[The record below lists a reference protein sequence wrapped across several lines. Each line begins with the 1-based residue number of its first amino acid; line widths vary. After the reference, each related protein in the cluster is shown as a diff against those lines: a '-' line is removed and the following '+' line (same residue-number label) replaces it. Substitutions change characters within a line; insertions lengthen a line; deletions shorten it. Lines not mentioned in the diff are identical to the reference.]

1 MAVWLRQSF
10 TNVSAV
16 GGSILYSF
24 HGLIPSATL
33 PNLLTRS
40 FKTSTP
46 LEKFYLKHHYLKKW
60 GRRDMKRRAL
70 YEQHEMERSNLRY
83 VKKNDIL
90 PSAVRKKAA
99 EDLENLPRDSSITR
113 VRNRCVLTDR
123 GRGLVGRYRISR
135 IMFRHYAD
143 KGLIAG
149 MQKST
154 W

>member
-1 MAVWLRQSF
+1 
-10 TNVSAV
+10 
-16 GGSILYSF
+16 
-24 HGLIPSATL
+24 
-33 PNLLTRS
+33 
-40 FKTSTP
+40 
-46 LEKFYLKHHYLKKW
+46 
-60 GRRDMKRRAL
+60 MKRRAL
-70 YEQHEMERSNLRY
+70 YEAHEMERSNLRY

-135 IMFRHYAD
+135 IMFRYYAD